1 MTACATCRHFVTD
14 PKRIE
19 ALMPGLNVLSSA
31 FASVRAGDGI
41 CLYHDTYQSSR
52 YVCEDFAAATGDP
65 ATP

>member
-1 MTACATCRHFVTD
+1 
-14 PKRIE
+14 
-19 ALMPGLNVLSSA
+19 MPGLNVLSSA